1 MCKNIMNIDNT
12 DDESDGDNDDDD
24 YVYDINDDDRYYMF
38 CLNRTLMSE

>member
-12 DDESDGDNDDDD
+12 DDENDGDNDGD
-24 YVYDINDDDRYYMF
+24 YDFDINDDDRYYMF

>member
-1 MCKNIMNIDNT
+1 MNIDNT
-12 DDESDGDNDDDD
+12 DDESDGENNDDD